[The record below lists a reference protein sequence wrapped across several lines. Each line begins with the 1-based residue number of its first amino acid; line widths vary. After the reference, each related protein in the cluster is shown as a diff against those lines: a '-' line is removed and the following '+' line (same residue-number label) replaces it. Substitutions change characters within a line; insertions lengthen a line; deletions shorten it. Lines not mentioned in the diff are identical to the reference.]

1 MNYNQYQTPYYET
14 RPRKAADFRRIARHA
29 LKGFW
34 WLAFGVTIVA
44 TILSGVTLSGGGSV
58 SIGISGGNFP
68 FDMSE
73 INTPETPD
81 VEGSVGIIGG
91 AEEGA
96 PNVPILTPEKAEKFE
111 KALADFDFSAMAEI
125 FGDDYPVL
133 ALILS
138 SFVLLFVL
146 GTVVAFLLYI
156 FVSSPVK
163 VGYQKFCLN
172 VLDGKRSSVTFDSLF
187 DYFRRG
193 YFKSIGLNL
202 CHSFLLWLTRLP
214 ALIGVIIG
222 SVQFLGTLPA
232 VLASET
238 PDALILSWLAF
249 AGWSLLGS
257 LVTLCIYIPVSYTY
271 SMAHMIM
278 ADYSNVGPIEALRLS
293 RQMMRGNKWRLFC
306 LDFSFI
312 GWILLAICCTC
323 GLGAFFIAPYQNVSR
338 AAFYHEISNRTT
350 PEDVEFPSI
359 NPEDYFN

>member
-1 MNYNQYQTPYYET
+1 MDYNQYQTTYYAA

-34 WLAFGVTIVA
+34 WLALGVTIVA
-44 TILSGVTLSGGGSV
+44 AILGGLPAGSGVSFVSSNVGYNENDLSV
-58 SIGISGGNFP
+58 EYEP
-68 FDMSE
+68 VL
-73 INTPETPD
+73 TPD
-81 VEGSVGIIGG
+81 E
-91 AEEGA
+91 AEQ
-96 PNVPILTPEKAEKFE
+96 FE
-111 KALADFDFSAMAEI
+111 AALQEMNFDAMAEI

-163 VGYQKFCLN
+163 VGYQKFSLN
-172 VLDGKRSSVTFDSLF
+172 ILDGRRSSVTFDSLF

-222 SVQFLGTLPA
+222 SAQFLGTLPA

-238 PDALILSWLAF
+238 PDAVILSWLAF
-249 AGWSLLGS
+249 MGWSFLGS
-257 LVTLCIYIPVSYTY
+257 IISICIYIPVSYTY

-278 ADYSNVGPIEALRLS
+278 ADYSNVGAIEALRLS

-350 PEDVEFPSI
+350 PEDAEFPSI

>member
-1 MNYNQYQTPYYET
+1 MDYNQYQTTYYAA

-34 WLAFGVTIVA
+34 WLALGVTIVA
-44 TILSGVTLSGGGSV
+44 AILGGLPAGSGVSFVSSNVGYNENDLSV
-58 SIGISGGNFP
+58 EYEP
-68 FDMSE
+68 VL
-73 INTPETPD
+73 TPD
-81 VEGSVGIIGG
+81 E
-91 AEEGA
+91 AEQ
-96 PNVPILTPEKAEKFE
+96 FE
-111 KALADFDFSAMAEI
+111 AALQEMNFDAMAEI

-163 VGYQKFCLN
+163 VGYQKFSLN
-172 VLDGKRSSVTFDSLF
+172 ILDGRRSSVTFDSLF

-222 SVQFLGTLPA
+222 SAQFLGTLPA

-238 PDALILSWLAF
+238 PDAVILSWLAF
-249 AGWSLLGS
+249 MGWSFLGS
-257 LVTLCIYIPVSYTY
+257 IISICIYIPVSYTY

-278 ADYSNVGPIEALRLS
+278 ADYSNVGAIEALRLS

>member
-1 MNYNQYQTPYYET
+1 MN
-14 RPRKAADFRRIARHA
+14 
-29 LKGFW
+29 
-34 WLAFGVTIVA
+34 
-44 TILSGVTLSGGGSV
+44 
-58 SIGISGGNFP
+58 
-68 FDMSE
+68 FD
-73 INTPETPD
+73 
-81 VEGSVGIIGG
+81 
-91 AEEGA
+91 
-96 PNVPILTPEKAEKFE
+96 
-111 KALADFDFSAMAEI
+111 AMAEI
-125 FGDDYPVL
+125 LGDDFPIF
-133 ALILS
+133 AMILS
-138 SFVLLFVL
+138 SLVIFFVL
-146 GTVVAFLLYI
+146 GTVVVFLLYI

-163 VGYQKFCLN
+163 VGYQKFSLN
-172 VLDGKRSSVTFDSLF
+172 ILDGRRSSVTFDSLF

-222 SVQFLGTLPA
+222 SAQFLGTLPA

-238 PDALILSWLAF
+238 PDAVILSWLAF

-278 ADYSNVGPIEALRLS
+278 ADYSNVGAIEALRLS

>member
-1 MNYNQYQTPYYET
+1 MDYNQQTVYYEN

-44 TILSGVTLSGGGSV
+44 AILGGLPTGSGVSFGSSSAGYDDSELSL
-58 SIGISGGNFP
+58 
-68 FDMSE
+68 
-73 INTPETPD
+73 
-81 VEGSVGIIGG
+81 
-91 AEEGA
+91 EESM
-96 PNVPILTPEKAEKFE
+96 PILTPEEAEAFE
-111 KALADFDFSAMAEI
+111 DALENKDLEAIAEI

-146 GTVVAFLLYI
+146 GTVVAFLVYI

-222 SVQFLGTLPA
+222 SAQFLGTLPA

-238 PDALILSWLAF
+238 PDILILSWLAF

-278 ADYSNVGPIEALRLS
+278 ADYSNVGAIEALRLS
-293 RQMMRGNKWRLFC
+293 RQMMSGNKWRLFC

>member
-1 MNYNQYQTPYYET
+1 MDYNQYQTTYYAA

-34 WLAFGVTIVA
+34 WLALGVTIVA
-44 TILSGVTLSGGGSV
+44 AILGGLPAGSGVSFVSSNVGYNENDLSV
-58 SIGISGGNFP
+58 EYEP
-68 FDMSE
+68 VL
-73 INTPETPD
+73 TPD
-81 VEGSVGIIGG
+81 E
-91 AEEGA
+91 AEQ
-96 PNVPILTPEKAEKFE
+96 FE
-111 KALADFDFSAMAEI
+111 AALQEMNFDAMAEI
-125 FGDDYPVL
+125 LGDDFPIF
-133 ALILS
+133 AMILS
-138 SFVLLFVL
+138 SLVIFFVL
-146 GTVVAFLLYI
+146 GTVVVFLLYI

-163 VGYQKFCLN
+163 VGYQKFSLN
-172 VLDGKRSSVTFDSLF
+172 ILDGRRSSVTFDSLF

-222 SVQFLGTLPA
+222 SAQFLGTLPA

-238 PDALILSWLAF
+238 PDAVILSWLAF

-278 ADYSNVGPIEALRLS
+278 ADYSNVGAIEALRLS

>member
-1 MNYNQYQTPYYET
+1 MDYNQQTVYYEN

-44 TILSGVTLSGGGSV
+44 AILGGLPAGSGVSFVSSNVGYNENNLSV
-58 SIGISGGNFP
+58 EYEP
-68 FDMSE
+68 VL
-73 INTPETPD
+73 TPD
-81 VEGSVGIIGG
+81 E
-91 AEEGA
+91 
-96 PNVPILTPEKAEKFE
+96 AEKFE
-111 KALADFDFSAMAEI
+111 KALADFDFSAIAEI
-125 FGDDYPVL
+125 FGDDYPVV

-163 VGYQKFCLN
+163 VGYQKFSLN
-172 VLDGKRSSVTFDSLF
+172 ILDGRRSSVTFDSLF

-222 SVQFLGTLPA
+222 SAQFLGTLPA

-238 PDALILSWLAF
+238 PDAVILSWLAF

-278 ADYSNVGPIEALRLS
+278 ADYSNVGAIEALRLS

-359 NPEDYFN
+359 NPEDYYIN